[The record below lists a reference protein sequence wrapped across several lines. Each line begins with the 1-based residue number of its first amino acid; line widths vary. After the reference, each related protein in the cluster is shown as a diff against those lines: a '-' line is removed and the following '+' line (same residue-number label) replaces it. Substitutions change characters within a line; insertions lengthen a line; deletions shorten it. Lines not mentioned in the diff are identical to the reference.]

1 MITTTKTSYKLVQML
16 TQGYNLFGGFMKRV
30 TPSFKDDTD
39 RLLVVG
45 MLIASIFFTFIP
57 SLLLVLFGKERISE
71 SSYEITKNVFNFEL
85 FLFLAALIFI
95 IPIIGWL
102 LSIILAPLM
111 IIFNVII
118 MIINLCAISESRETK
133 IPVWYTFL

>member
-1 MITTTKTSYKLVQML
+1 
-16 TQGYNLFGGFMKRV
+16 MKRI

-57 SLLLVLFGKERISE
+57 SLLLVLFGKEHISE

-85 FLFLAALIFI
+85 LLFLAALIFI

-102 LSIILAPLM
+102 LSFIFAPLM

-118 MIINLCAISESRETK
+118 MIINLCAISEGRETK
-133 IPVWYTFL
+133 IPVLYTFL